1 MVQPKAASLEHR
13 LFIADSVRT
22 SRYAT
27 GCIGKRG
34 SVSHLVSKSMA
45 LLRDS
50 LQLDIW
56 EGAADVRTLYE
67 FVINALVHSNLHKDR
82 SSFEVA
88 TEVIGP

>member
-1 MVQPKAASLEHR
+1 
-13 LFIADSVRT
+13 
-22 SRYAT
+22 
-27 GCIGKRG
+27 
-34 SVSHLVSKSMA
+34 MA